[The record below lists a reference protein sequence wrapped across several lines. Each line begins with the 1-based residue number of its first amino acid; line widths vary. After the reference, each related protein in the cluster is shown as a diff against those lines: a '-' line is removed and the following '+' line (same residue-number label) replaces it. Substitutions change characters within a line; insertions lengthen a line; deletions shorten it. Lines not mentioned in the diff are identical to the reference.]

1 MCLGPSYKAI
11 CFKQIQFLLRIMIYV
26 LVLKG
31 GFWLGLR
38 DSNDQTFV
46 WENGEDVSFSLW
58 RRSEPQGYFS
68 YKQGCTAM
76 AYEVS
81 FSYIIVKHKCYVE
94 FETFCVAKNLRPQ
107 EK

>member
-1 MCLGPSYKAI
+1 MCLGASYETI
-11 CFKQIQFLLRIMIYV
+11 CFNQMQFLLRIIFF

-38 DSNDQTFV
+38 DSKDQTFV

-58 RRSEPQGYFS
+58 RRSEPQGYVP

-76 AYEVS
+76 AYQVWCAC
-81 FSYIIVKHKCYVE
+81 IIVKYKCYVE
-94 FETFCVAKNLRPQ
+94 FETFCV
-107 EK
+107 

>member
-1 MCLGPSYKAI
+1 MCLGASYETI
-11 CFKQIQFLLRIMIYV
+11 CFNQMQFLLRIMIFF

-38 DSNDQTFV
+38 DSKDQTFV

-58 RRSEPQGYFS
+58 RQSEPQGYVP

-76 AYEVS
+76 AYQVWCAC
-81 FSYIIVKHKCYVE
+81 IIVKYKCYVE
-94 FETFCVAKNLRPQ
+94 FETFCV
-107 EK
+107 